1 MRRMLGLV
9 LLVSAAPVVAAD
21 PAPSAAAPPTQIASA
36 KPDRMV
42 CESIAEL
49 GSRLKS
55 HRVCM
60 SKREWADQ
68 REQDRLLIDR
78 SQVSWC
84 IQGTNC

>member
-21 PAPSAAAPPTQIASA
+21 PAPPAAAPPTQIASA

-60 SKREWADQ
+60 MRSQWEDQ
-68 REQDRLLIDR
+68 RRQDKMTIDQA
-78 SQVSWC
+78 QVGQPLE
-84 IQGTNC
+84 IHK